1 MNEYYPI
8 GIASFALK
16 NIADITERN
25 EKKATLLQ
33 QAEALKIKIEDAYKA
48 LEVGDVATLIANP
61 NLEKRNKG
69 VAKRIEDTKKKYDEV
84 IKKIGNTIHYLTP
97 KTSSSVSA
105 VTSVVPTSSAPVSS
119 LGSTSKKPA
128 FLSLKNALKNLAKYH
143 LEFVPKEGY
152 EFATDDETN
161 YSTRLQ

>member
-69 VAKRIEDTKKKYDEV
+69 VVKRIEDTKKKYDEV

-105 VTSVVPTSSAPVSS
+105 VTSVVATSSTPVSS
-119 LGSTSKKPA
+119 VSTSKKPA
-128 FLSLKNALKNLAKYH
+128 FLSLKNALKDLAKYH